1 MLRHIEVHDLA
12 AIMSEN
18 DQNGKLLAKS
28 QVFQGEV

>member
-1 MLRHIEVHDLA
+1 